1 MGQSPTVIIFFSCF
15 NSFVFTIFGHQMSL
29 ILSRA
34 LVGLYIPTP
43 LKLDLDT
50 FNELVLKLYCAS
62 ESPEGFVKTN
72 CQTPAQCT
80 DD

>member
-1 MGQSPTVIIFFSCF
+1 
-15 NSFVFTIFGHQMSL
+15 MSL

-72 CQTPAQCT
+72 C
-80 DD
+80 